1 MIQRNHIKEPAC
13 HKRVISQI
21 LIYLF
26 CRKLLLIRSALTL
39 LKVEESINTTPN
51 NLKRKLRVYNRKL
64 RVLFSE
70 TIDYI

>member
-26 CRKLLLIRSALTL
+26 CRKFLLIQSALTL
-39 LKVEESINTTPN
+39 LK
-51 NLKRKLRVYNRKL
+51 LKK
-64 RVLFSE
+64 VL
-70 TIDYI
+70 TQPLQIKK